1 MSYVANTTID
11 EFNDIIENHANV
23 RALHAFAVGR
33 VCHSVVSMQNRIN
46 MLNFKLD
53 CIKNVVSRL
62 MFQRNYFISFDF
74 YGNRIILRALYTK
87 RYGVDVVTGELVSH
101 GKPQS
106 N

>member
-33 VCHSVVSMQNRIN
+33 VCHFVVSMNSRIN

-62 MFQRNYFISFDF
+62 MFHRNYFISFIF
-74 YGNRIILRALYTK
+74 MEIESYYEHITQKGMALTW
-87 RYGVDVVTGELVSH
+87 
-101 GKPQS
+101 
-106 N
+106 